1 MKGIGRCIR
10 KYRERAGITQEQLAE
25 KVNISTNHLG
35 AIEREV
41 KTPTMDTFVK
51 ILNAI
56 GAEPNEA
63 LKEVVPVV
71 WKEDISILEEK
82 LSELTPTQRGERD
95 SYIESD
101 HKRDYSIK
109 TVCEIVVGSFFCIAI
124 CNKMRKYMCFMM
136 KESVGFGIVIL

>member
-1 MKGIGRCIR
+1 MKGIGKCIR

-82 LSELTPTQRGERD
+82 LSELTPTQRENV
-95 SYIESD
+95 I
-101 HKRDYSIK
+101 HILNLIIK
-109 TVCEIVVGSFFCIAI
+109 EITA
-124 CNKMRKYMCFMM
+124 
-136 KESVGFGIVIL
+136 

>member
-1 MKGIGRCIR
+1 MYYDPKESGKRIQTMRNSMGL
-10 KYRERAGITQEQLAE
+10 TQEQLAE

-51 ILNAI
+51 ILNVI

-71 WKEDISILEEK
+71 WKEDISMLEEK
-82 LSELTPTQRGERD
+82 LSELTPTQRENV
-95 SYIESD
+95 I
-101 HKRDYSIK
+101 HILNLIIK
-109 TVCEIVVGSFFCIAI
+109 EITA
-124 CNKMRKYMCFMM
+124 
-136 KESVGFGIVIL
+136 

>member
-1 MKGIGRCIR
+1 MTSFGEQLIAARKAKG
-10 KYRERAGITQEQLAE
+10 YTQEQLAE

-82 LSELTPTQRGERD
+82 LSELTPTQRENV
-95 SYIESD
+95 I
-101 HKRDYSIK
+101 HILNPIIK
-109 TVCEIVVGSFFCIAI
+109 EITA
-124 CNKMRKYMCFMM
+124 
-136 KESVGFGIVIL
+136 

>member
-82 LSELTPTQRGERD
+82 LSELTPTQRENV
-95 SYIESD
+95 I
-101 HKRDYSIK
+101 HILNLIIN
-109 TVCEIVVGSFFCIAI
+109 EIVVGSFFCIAI

-136 KESVGFGIVIL
+136 K

>member
-10 KYRERAGITQEQLAE
+10 KYRERTGITQEQLVE

-82 LSELTPTQRGERD
+82 LSELTPTQRENV
-95 SYIESD
+95 I
-101 HKRDYSIK
+101 HILNPIIK
-109 TVCEIVVGSFFCIAI
+109 EITA
-124 CNKMRKYMCFMM
+124 
-136 KESVGFGIVIL
+136 

>member
-51 ILNAI
+51 
-56 GAEPNEA
+56 
-63 LKEVVPVV
+63 
-71 WKEDISILEEK
+71 
-82 LSELTPTQRGERD
+82 
-95 SYIESD
+95 
-101 HKRDYSIK
+101 
-109 TVCEIVVGSFFCIAI
+109 F
-124 CNKMRKYMCFMM
+124 
-136 KESVGFGIVIL
+136 

>member
-51 ILNAI
+51 ILNVI

-63 LKEVVPVV
+63 LKEENCDDITMLVVLDQGEAKSITFVDDQNVV
-71 WKEDISILEEK
+71 ANE
-82 LSELTPTQRGERD
+82 T
-95 SYIESD
+95 
-101 HKRDYSIK
+101 
-109 TVCEIVVGSFFCIAI
+109 EIAQIA
-124 CNKMRKYMCFMM
+124 
-136 KESVGFGIVIL
+136 

>member
-1 MKGIGRCIR
+1 MSQKHSQEYKNIGQTIC
-10 KYRERAGITQEQLAE
+10 KYRKLRGLTQEQLAE

-82 LSELTPTQRGERD
+82 LSELTPTQRENV
-95 SYIESD
+95 I
-101 HKRDYSIK
+101 HILNLIIK
-109 TVCEIVVGSFFCIAI
+109 EITA
-124 CNKMRKYMCFMM
+124 
-136 KESVGFGIVIL
+136 